1 MEGMNANQYVLVHGM
16 RRTRSILEG
25 WGENPWPVI
34 RTWFVGAALISL
46 GLLAAVTVAA
56 TLLRP
61 DYGFHYGPTAHGG
74 ASPDRVL
81 GVLGRN
87 SLVLALH
94 AFACVAGFIAGATLP
109 LTAERHTGLSR
120 MVHEKARP
128 IAFAWVIGVTC
139 FSLFT
144 QTIALGLVGST
155 ISWDLG
161 ISVPLLIL
169 TALPHALLELTAV
182 FLPLAAWTI
191 ASRKGE
197 WDQLLAA
204 TFVTVALAIPMLII
218 AATWEVY
225 VWPHILH
232 AVTPTQVISWGPP
245 R

>member
-1 MEGMNANQYVLVHGM
+1 MDANQYVFLHGM
-16 RRTRSILEG
+16 RQTRSILER
-25 WGENPWPVI
+25 WGEEPWPVI
-34 RTWFVGAALISL
+34 RTWLVGAVLIAL

-56 TLLRP
+56 SLLLP
-61 DYGFHYGPTAHGG
+61 DYGFHYGPTAPGG
-74 ASPDRVL
+74 PDPARVL

-109 LTAERHTGLSR
+109 LTAERHRGLSR
-120 MVHEKARP
+120 LIHEKARP

-144 QTIALGLVGST
+144 QTLALGLVGST
-155 ISWDLG
+155 IAWDEH
-161 ISVPLLIL
+161 ISVPLVVF

-204 TFVTVALAIPMLII
+204 TVVTVAIAIPMLLV

-225 VWPHILH
+225 VWPNILH
-232 AVTPTQVISWGPP
+232 AVSPDQHVVWWGPSQ
-245 R
+245 

>member
-1 MEGMNANQYVLVHGM
+1 MK
-16 RRTRSILEG
+16 
-25 WGENPWPVI
+25 
-34 RTWFVGAALISL
+34 
-46 GLLAAVTVAA
+46 
-56 TLLRP
+56 P

-109 LTAERHTGLSR
+109 LTAERHTGFSR
-120 MVHEKARP
+120 LVHEKARP

-161 ISVPLLIL
+161 ISVPLLVL

-191 ASRKGE
+191 ASRKGRVGSAPRRDVRHRRARDPDADRRRHLGGLRLAAHPPRRRPDPGDLLGTAALSAGS
-197 WDQLLAA
+197 DQLIELA
-204 TFVTVALAIPMLII
+204 VLRRLVVAPADDLRAVAD
-218 AATWEVY
+218 AA
-225 VWPHILH
+225 
-232 AVTPTQVISWGPP
+232 AARCG
-245 R
+245 RR

>member
-1 MEGMNANQYVLVHGM
+1 VLQ
-16 RRTRSILEG
+16 
-25 WGENPWPVI
+25 
-34 RTWFVGAALISL
+34 
-46 GLLAAVTVAA
+46 
-56 TLLRP
+56 P

-74 ASPDRVL
+74 ASPERVL

-109 LTAERHTGLSR
+109 LTAERHTGFARL
-120 MVHEKARP
+120 VHEKARP

-144 QTIALGLVGST
+144 QTIAFGLIGST
-155 ISWDLG
+155 ISPGPRHLG
-161 ISVPLLIL
+161 PAAR
-169 TALPHALLELTAV
+169 THRPPHALLELTAI
-182 FLPLAAWTI
+182 FLPAGGVDH
-191 ASRKGE
+191 RQPQDE

-204 TFVTVALAIPMLII
+204 TFVTVALAIPMLIV

-232 AVTPTQVISWGPP
+232 SVAPTQVIHWGPSG
-245 R
+245 

>member
-1 MEGMNANQYVLVHGM
+1 MDANQYVLVHGM
-16 RRTRSILEG
+16 RRTRSILARWE
-25 WGENPWPVI
+25 ERPWPVI
-34 RTWFVGAALISL
+34 RTWLVGAVLIAL

-56 TLLRP
+56 SLLRP
-61 DYGFHYGPTAHGG
+61 DYGFHYGPTAPGG
-74 ASPDRVL
+74 PEPDRVL

-109 LTAERHTGLSR
+109 LSAARKTGISKV
-120 MVHEKARP
+120 VHEKARP

-155 ISWDLG
+155 IAWDTG
-161 ISVPLLIL
+161 ISVPLLVL
-169 TALPHALLELTAV
+169 TALPHALLELTAI

-204 TFVTVALAIPMLII
+204 TVVTVAIAIPMLLV

-225 VWPHILH
+225 VWPHLLDAVAPASH
-232 AVTPTQVISWGPP
+232 AHPF
-245 R
+245 